1 MGRDDGNGKNGA
13 NGAGKSSITRCAIYT
28 RKSTEEGLDQD
39 FNSLDAQRE
48 SCESY
53 IASQRQT
60 GWIALPDRYD
70 DGGFTGANMNRPG
83 LQQLLQHVQAGHVD
97 SIVVYKIDR
106 LSRSLL
112 DFARIIELLEKHG
125 ASFVSVTQQFN
136 TATSMGRLSLHV
148 LLSFAQYE
156 REIIGERIRDKMAAS
171 KRRGKYM
178 GGVPPL
184 GYDVDREAKKL
195 AVNPDEA
202 KLVQHIFSRFLS
214 LGSVTKLARKLNE
227 NGHTTKSWVT
237 AKGKL
242 REGRPWNKSHLYRL
256 LNNPIL
262 IGRVS
267 HKGETFPGEHDAIIE
282 KLLWGKVQKALAD
295 KTRSRPDETRSK
307 TPVLL
312 KGLIQCGHCGTS
324 MGATFARKNG
334 KTYRYYL
341 CLQARKSGYESC
353 PVRSVAAGEVDKT
366 VLAHLRETIGS
377 PEMFTKEISI
387 GEESAAS
394 LGNMANLWDELYP
407 GEHARIARMLIEK
420 VTVYEDR
427 LVLSIRKEG
436 VLSLAAELG
445 DEDERPVNIDLE
457 QSGTIEV
464 SIPMTF
470 KRRNGRKKIVLPPG
484 ASVRAPD
491 EGSHDPVV
499 IAIARAHRWLEE
511 LESGQV
517 ASIAELARSLD
528 LDGSYVHRMLSLTM
542 LSPEI
547 IMNILNANGAGYS
560 LAGLT
565 KCFPIL
571 WNEQKEILLGKQ
583 IF

>member
-1 MGRDDGNGKNGA
+1 MMGRGNGNG
-13 NGAGKSSITRCAIYT
+13 NKGPSKPSQVRCAIYT

-48 SCESY
+48 ACESY
-53 IASQRQT
+53 IASQRQA
-60 GWIALPDRYD
+60 GWVVLPDRYD
-70 DGGFTGANMNRPG
+70 DGGFTGANTNRPG
-83 LQQLLQHVQAGHVD
+83 LQKLLQHVQAGQVD
-97 SIVVYKIDR
+97 SILVYKIDR
-106 LSRSLL
+106 FSRSLL

-195 AVNPDEA
+195 VINSDEA
-202 KLVQHIFSRFLS
+202 KLVRHIFKRFLS
-214 LGSVTKLARKLNE
+214 LGSVTKLVRELNKA
-227 NGHTTKSWVT
+227 GHTTKSWVT
-237 AKGKL
+237 TKGKI

-267 HKGETFPGEHDAIIE
+267 HKGDTYPGEHEAIIE
-282 KLLWGKVQKALAD
+282 KSLWDKVQKSLSD
-295 KTRSRPDETRSK
+295 NTRSHPDETRSK

-312 KGLIQCGHCGTS
+312 KGLIQCGHCHTS

-353 PVRSVAAGEVDKT
+353 PVRSVAAGEVDGA
-366 VLAHLRETIGS
+366 VLARVKEMISS
-377 PEMFTKEISI
+377 PEMIAKVGAIYSEN
-387 GEESAAS
+387 ADS
-394 LGNMANLWDELYP
+394 LRNITDLWDELYP

-427 LVLSIRKEG
+427 LDLLIRKEG
-436 VLSLAAELG
+436 IHSLAVELG
-445 DEDERPVNIDLE
+445 DESERPVNIVPE
-457 QSGTIEV
+457 EAKAIEIT
-464 SIPMTF
+464 IPMTF

-484 ASVRAPD
+484 ANECATND
-491 EGSHDPVV
+491 DSHDPVV
-499 IAIARAHRWLEE
+499 VAIARAHRWLKE
-511 LESGQV
+511 LDSGRV
-517 ASIAELARSLD
+517 VSISDLGRSLN
-528 LDGSYVHRMLSLTM
+528 LDGSYVHRILSLTM

-547 IMNILNANGAGYS
+547 ITNIINDKGAGYS
-560 LAGLT
+560 LARLT
-565 KCFPIL
+565 KGFPML
-571 WNEQKEILLGKQ
+571 WHEQKGMLFGE
-583 IF
+583 

>member
-1 MGRDDGNGKNGA
+1 MGRENGNGNEGPSKP
-13 NGAGKSSITRCAIYT
+13 SQVRCAIYT

-48 SCESY
+48 ACESY

-60 GWIALPDRYD
+60 GWIALPDHYN

-83 LQQLLQHVQAGHVD
+83 LQKLLQHVQAGHVD
-97 SIVVYKIDR
+97 SILVYKIDR

-171 KRRGKYM
+171 KRKGKYM

-195 AVNPDEA
+195 VVNPKEA
-202 KLVQHIFSRFLS
+202 KLVRHIFNRFLT
-214 LGSVTKLARKLNE
+214 LGSVTKLTRELNE
-227 NGHTTKSWVT
+227 NGYTTKSWVT
-237 AKGKL
+237 AKSKM

-256 LNNPIL
+256 LNNSIL

-267 HKGETFPGEHDAIIE
+267 HKGDTYPGEHEAIIE
-282 KLLWGKVQKALAD
+282 KLLWEKVQKALSD
-295 KTRSRPDETRSK
+295 NTRSHPDETRSK

-366 VLAHLRETIGS
+366 VLAQVREMIGNS
-377 PEMFTKEISI
+377 GLIVKETSIS
-387 GEESAAS
+387 EESAAS
-394 LGNMANLWDELYP
+394 LRNMATLWDELYP
-407 GEHARIARMLIEK
+407 GEHVRIARMLIEK

-427 LVLSIRKEG
+427 LELIIRKEG
-436 VLSLAAELG
+436 VRSLAAELG
-445 DEDERPVNIDLE
+445 DEAERPTNNDLHE
-457 QSGTIEV
+457 PAIIETT
-464 SIPMTF
+464 IPMAL
-470 KRRNGRKKIVLPPG
+470 KRRIGRKMIVLPPG
-484 ASVRAPD
+484 ANVRAPD
-491 EGSHDPVV
+491 EDSHDPVV
-499 IAIARAHRWLEE
+499 IAVARAHHWLEE
-511 LESGQV
+511 LDSGRIG
-517 ASIAELARSLD
+517 SISDLARSLD
-528 LDGSYVHRMLSLTM
+528 LDGSYVHRILSLTM

-547 IMNILNANGAGYS
+547 IAKIINEKGAGYS
-560 LAGLT
+560 LARLT
-565 KCFPIL
+565 KGFPTL
-571 WNEQKEILLGKQ
+571 WDEQKGISLG
-583 IF
+583 

>member
-1 MGRDDGNGKNGA
+1 MRRGNGNGKKGA
-13 NGAGKSSITRCAIYT
+13 NGGGKSSTTRCAIYT

-48 SCESY
+48 ACESY
-53 IASQRQT
+53 IASQRHA
-60 GWIALPDRYD
+60 GWIALPDHYD

-83 LQQLLQHVQAGHVD
+83 LKKLLQHVQAGYVD
-97 SIVVYKIDR
+97 SIVTYKIDR

-112 DFARIIELLEKHG
+112 DFARMIDLLEKHG

-136 TATSMGRLSLHV
+136 SATSVGRLTLNL
-148 LLSFAQYE
+148 LLSFAAFE
-156 REIIGERIRDKMAAS
+156 RDIIGERIRDKMAAS

-195 AVNPDEA
+195 VVNPKEA
-202 KLVQHIFSRFLS
+202 KLVRHIFNRFLS
-214 LGSVTKLARKLNE
+214 LGSVTQLARELNE
-227 NGHTTKSWVT
+227 QGYTTKSWVT
-237 AKGKL
+237 VKGKS
-242 REGRPWNKSHLYRL
+242 RQGRPWNKSHLYRL

-267 HKGETFPGEHDAIIE
+267 HKGDTYPGEHDAIIE
-282 KLLWGKVQKALAD
+282 KPLWEKVRKKLAD
-295 KTRSRPDETRSK
+295 NTRSHPDETRSK

-312 KGLIQCGHCGTS
+312 IGLIKCGHCGTS

-341 CLQARKSGYESC
+341 CLHARKSGYDLC

-366 VLAHLRETIGS
+366 VLARVREMIGA
-377 PEMFTKEISI
+377 PELIAREASISEEI
-387 GEESAAS
+387 AAS
-394 LGNMANLWDELYP
+394 FRNMANLWDELYP

-427 LVLSIRKEG
+427 LVLNIQKEG
-436 VLSLAAELG
+436 VRSLVAELG
-445 DEDERPVNIDLE
+445 DGTERPVNIEPDE
-457 QSGTIEV
+457 PGTIEV
-464 SIPMTF
+464 SIPMAF

-484 ASVRAPD
+484 ANKCAPD
-491 EGSHDPVV
+491 EDLPDPVV
-499 IAIARAHRWLEE
+499 IAMARAHRWLEL
-511 LESGQV
+511 LESGRI
-517 ASIAELARSLD
+517 ASIAELARSMK
-528 LDGSYVHRMLSLTM
+528 LDGSYIHRMLSLTL

-547 IMNILNANGAGYS
+547 ITRIINEKGTGYS
-560 LAGLT
+560 LARLT
-565 KCFPIL
+565 KGFPIL
-571 WNEQKEILLGKQ
+571 WAEQKDILLGK
-583 IF
+583 